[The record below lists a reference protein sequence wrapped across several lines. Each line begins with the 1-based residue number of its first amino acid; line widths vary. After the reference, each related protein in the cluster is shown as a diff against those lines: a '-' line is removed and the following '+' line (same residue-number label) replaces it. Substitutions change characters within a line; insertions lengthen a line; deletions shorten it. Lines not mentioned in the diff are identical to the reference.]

1 MDSNQLYAK
10 LSADADFKAA
20 YPDAQSFSNA
30 MKTNV
35 KNIHHV
41 WGDDMSLEE
50 FQKAAEEP
58 KKKNSTS
65 SSGVPWADPVST
77 SKSKSVQQFP
87 LPDLFKDLSPGYGG
101 SVPLPSAGGGGVMAK
116 SQKEIE
122 DYLKDPVNRENF
134 YKQSAKELNRYGIS
148 SLQSFSEKLD
158 QKPKE
163 QAPQTNFNR
172 DVLANNGSKVEPQ
185 NEILPPAPEQRIIPL
200 PSEESIVDEAPQEPT
215 VTEKRLVPSLIT
227 TDQEKEDYLMENIKD
242 QNAFL
247 TGKIFSNDGR
257 EIESPTLEHLGEI
270 LASGEEWNMENPVA
284 ISKMGFDGETT
295 IITEERVRNWFETK
309 GLSTKTIDA
318 ELERIKSNY
327 VKKKAETFANSDYNN
342 IVSAEPAIEK
352 RSELYRQEM
361 DRRSLER
368 LGNMEGMTVGLK
380 HDIDELYVLNTYIE
394 RGKELTPQ
402 EQKRYDDIRSSIMQ
416 SLRTTS
422 SSYDPITGR
431 MLKGGE
437 KTKESES
444 YAKQRE
450 LTLREMATMGSDKRK
465 IARIRDDAYYEYS
478 IWKETREK
486 AEEKYKLHIGNNDDA
501 EARFKKAYEDAK
513 LKESESLGKYDAV
526 NLAYFANVDLTS
538 NIDIGTGK
546 ELVKT
551 AAAGLVEGFGGD
563 LLTAKKQA
571 QNFAT
576 VLQQGGM
583 ELSDEQIA
591 NTVNS
596 ISEDVMYSLGAM
608 VPDMLVIMG
617 TSALAPEVSAMR
629 ASKLGRAFYQ
639 LVGRVTSTQKMK
651 YLMGDLMLHAARG
664 YVTYL
669 PSSSGGTTGVGET
682 VFSGFIWDRI
692 ENATGGKLAP
702 FLTYLSKVGLGT
714 TGETLEEF
722 AGAYTQALADT
733 GFDLQQASEQAFGP
747 DMDAF
752 ERNLAVIA
760 ASSFAM
766 SAVFN
771 LSSLRRLEEAK
782 KKVDEISNDPNRP
795 EETGEVMRDASK
807 ALESTIRVVNEKEEV
822 REQQPPTSTLPQAP
836 PDIPEEPPT
845 FGAQPVAETNQTETQ
860 VGPQT
865 KEAFI
870 GKPLGTL
877 PVLITA
883 ADNGVPFGEK
893 LAGIAAG
900 YLPHNMWVTANIDKK
915 DRTGL
920 ISNIKS
926 YVDRNNKPVYLYFV
940 KPDTQSGKV
949 DTTGK
954 VDTRKEQELVNNPE
968 AFNTFDSTA
977 ETEDKIG
984 KSLADE
990 GYVMSTIDPEAGLYR
1005 LHDPSKTELVGYLE
1019 ITPEL
1024 AQKLADENLSDED
1037 TKQLLFSEAGVT
1049 NKEGVYF
1056 HININDI
1063 SKYNS
1068 GSQTT
1073 TQATPQTTQIGPQ
1086 TASNT
1091 QTLTSIVKNLFGLD
1105 ESQSQAAA
1113 TIMDKM
1119 VGAIAKRS
1127 NTTKEEA
1134 YKTIQFKKASE
1145 KDLPQETLKQTKEEI
1160 LGVFHGTSKDKDFK
1174 KFKDTGKGIFVTI
1187 SPKDA
1192 SEYAEQN
1199 DSMKFGDYDP
1209 VTGKFKE
1216 INTASRVIPMNLKLG
1231 NVYKLSKEDLA
1242 FLNSKPNYS
1251 ALQKQLHAQIKAQG
1265 FDTIDYGNG
1274 VYAVITEGR
1283 LNSMLTNEVL
1293 FQKEANGLRGGTD
1306 NTLEKA
1312 NSETTEV
1319 KLQYNEK
1326 GQHLA
1331 PNGKVSNLTEQQA
1344 KLVRTKAFKDWFGD
1358 WENDPENASKVL
1370 DENGEPLVA
1379 YHGSPYG
1386 GITQFDRSES
1396 ARESSGLKEL
1406 GTYFAT
1412 NNRLAEFYKQGS
1424 EMSKEFSDKIDKE
1437 ISKVKELM
1445 DKSRN
1450 SREYIELSERISELY
1465 MFKQGKVYPVFLNLR
1480 AVKEFDAKGKE
1491 EIRAWQELQVDAG
1504 YKVASNRDAMQ
1515 FLKDGKFG
1523 VEKVE
1528 GVRASNIVD
1537 AFVQGNDTLRAEL
1550 VGDVFL
1556 VFDGVDNAIKLA
1568 DGTNTT
1574 FDPKANDIRFQSIQG
1589 AVTIA
1594 QDGQAVIHALTNP
1607 NVSTPLHEMAHVF
1620 EHYLTTEERNTV
1632 IESAGTN
1639 GWTTETSEYFA
1650 RGFEKYLAEGKT
1662 EVSALTD
1669 LFAKFKDWLKDIYNG
1684 IKDSAID
1691 VKLNEPMRKLYDQIL
1706 SEDTQGPDLMA
1717 NETEMTQKTAP
1728 KLFEKIAEKL
1738 SKVFP
1743 NAKIVTFNRNSLD
1756 TITFVTDKGATVS
1769 IKEYLATLVG
1779 QDLMNIKEA
1788 LVKGFRIGDTVYI
1801 NENAMDSSVLVHEF
1815 GHIWENLLTE
1825 DQRKYALDLL
1835 NKYGKKYITDVK
1847 NNPAYKSKTDVDQ
1860 QREALVTAI
1869 GDMGKKMENELGN
1882 SKFKNWVNA
1891 VIDFIMK
1898 KLGLST
1904 KPGPKTE
1911 FDTFLRNAVLE
1922 MTEGPVRTETTSGFD
1937 TAIQNTLGAKWSTN
1951 LKDILDLEQTIRNA
1965 NQGASDAQIA
1975 KKIIEQKL
1983 YPIAQLSNVLGARF
1997 TQHINDAVKELTLKE
2012 IDKNKASV
2020 RNRRDEIVDRFT
2032 NQVIID
2038 RDQFGNLIIQLQTEG
2053 YTDFE
2058 IYNGL
2063 MAAGYDGDTLASV
2076 FGNNYHK
2083 TIQDLFNSGELPI
2096 EIAAEF
2102 TADANTLRITRSLN
2116 DLLTEVEDSPVDPE
2130 VVVAYINTIINEN
2143 SVLGNM
2149 AKLLEVLKE
2158 QMSKGEI
2165 DVQKLITATD
2175 LASVFGRG
2183 LALLRG
2189 FNNNTNGAM
2198 LNSIVESIQEGG
2210 NTVTASQRA
2219 QLEQLINTVVAKRE
2233 ARRKAT
2239 KELDSKIDN
2248 GLASDEDYAALDK
2261 AQIEEDKAITEL
2273 NKKIMSFHD
2282 PLIVERWIA
2291 AQSKALLSL
2300 RSMVV
2305 GIYGNAENWAL
2316 SNWWPMRKLKG
2327 LIDKMYTGLMPSFG
2341 PAFNSSVPTHTT
2353 SKVTGPKADKTR
2365 INKKGQMSV
2374 PVQDAKKFPLNATIE
2389 DSNGLEARVVGKH
2402 GNTLIL
2408 ERVDK
2413 DPTTN
2418 QPLPFDPDKDF
2429 QTGTQISRFTG
2440 GGKAMARLS
2449 RQIRKAAFQR
2459 TRRQIKMTLMDGY
2472 LSQNEAMK
2480 HYSEVMTNVNIF
2492 DEMGR
2497 AYKIIAGLIKNRTGI
2512 PVTKM
2517 TDEEFADAFGL
2528 IVRENTKEDGTV
2540 EYKLPNGKVASA
2552 SSAVLS
2558 GFVALF
2564 GIPSEISIRAIA
2576 LSGDRMAFNAVF
2588 YRNLIDYALFKGITD
2603 PQRIMQFVIMNQRK
2617 EFDSDFAPTALAESQ
2632 IFANK
2637 NIIAKALIKLRMGFI
2652 ERSKAL
2658 RAEYRKKNPSLLS
2671 TEGASINA
2679 KRLLNNLGAQASF
2692 LLSPFIT
2699 IPLNVTWTAMKK
2711 TSIPLASFEML
2722 RLNWTLAS
2730 KYSKYKDKFHG
2741 KTALSESEKREEEK
2755 MANDIFKTRKQAV
2768 QASIDTLVAIML
2780 GELFKTLI
2788 ETGAATPPGGDD
2800 REQDAIGKLGKKAP
2814 GSLNIS
2820 HFLRVI
2826 NGESNYYSEWRKDDK
2841 VMTYPNMGT
2850 FGFGLVSEAIQAAI
2864 RGKRDRELMRKD
2876 PSKVKANLAAE
2887 LVTTITGPIDQI
2899 SLLQSYSGLIG
2910 GLRELTSGESAGGV
2924 TNFTSSLLKVMA
2936 APIAPNFFSFMERAE
2951 GKVLD
2956 NISTYYTDE
2965 NLNQGFL
2972 ASSKPILKAWTS
2984 LSGRMIPAMRSPVY
2998 RAAIGPLGEDLR
3010 KSTGFFE
3017 PDSKFAWVQMAL
3029 DPFTTGY
3036 IPADVTPEQVS
3047 NTETYTAL
3055 LQASSIIKN
3064 QYDEKSPLFR
3074 FLIADL
3080 DNAYLITDEDSR
3092 YELALTDSTFREY
3105 LQILGNRRKK
3115 NNDFNAGLY
3124 DLKTFLSRYG
3134 VGDVENQLAFDDD
3147 LKKRLNEAFESINRG
3162 LQQAEM
3168 EAIRDIAP
3176 KVIKD
3181 NQLKKAQ
3188 GKLNQKEIDAIDRLA
3203 LFGSGKG

>member
-200 PSEESIVDEAPQEPT
+200 PSEESIVYEAPQEPT

-257 EIESPTLEHLGEI
+257 EIENPTLEDLGEI

-551 AAAGLVEGFGGD
+551 ATAGLVEGFGGD

-617 TSALAPEVSAMR
+617 TSALAPEVSLMR
-629 ASKLGRAFYQ
+629 ASKLGRSFYQ
-639 LVGRVTSTQKMK
+639 LVGKVTRTQKMK

-692 ENATGGKLAP
+692 EKATGGKLSP

-795 EETGEVMRDASK
+795 EETREVMRDASK

-845 FGAQPVAETNQTETQ
+845 FGAQPVTETNQTEAQVGPQTQGPLSTVENTTSTLSTIINPEFKNDIVNKLAFFDERIKNKKFPSALEVAEHVLPRAIFNKYANLYELAARNNITVANESLPYNTVGAWAYGNIQLNKNIAKHFVQDYNEFAELLNHEIIHGLISNGVRDNYSLSNELQGVMDAISSNYDNAPEEVKNIIAYIQDTRKEFVEKDILGTVSNSENYKETGSLEELITYAFTNQQFADFLDTIPATKELPVGGESIFQQLKNIIRGFINKKVSSPTALDEINSVIDKYFDTSFREKDIAERNQKYEWGLRFEANKNIFDKYNNDPATISEAYHKAKADGTNPELVKAVESIVPQTTQ

-865 KEAFI
+865 AQEMMATEMRVDPPKPEDRKKIDKLISKMQKAFPGIGLQIFDNYDTVIDSETGDTVADLFEQGTGQTLETSGGTVYGFMYNGKVVLNSNVLTSEVPIHEFGHVWVNLAEKKYPAFFEQMMDILKEHGQEYIDEVKANPNYAQLTEVQQLKEALVTAI
-870 GKPLGTL
+870 GKYGEAKMDRTLWEKIKDLFIMIGNELGLRLSPTDPFNKL
-877 PVLITA
+877 LNTAFSELTGGKALADITEVYP
-883 ADNGVPFGEK
+883 G
-893 LAGIAAG
+893 L
-900 YLPHNMWVTANIDKK
+900 KK
-915 DRTGL
+915 DLTSSETNTNFANNGNTENK
-920 ISNIKS
+920 IGSEKS
-926 YVDRNNKPVYLYFV
+926 
-940 KPDTQSGKV
+940 DTEQG
-949 DTTGK
+949 TI
-954 VDTRKEQELVNNPE
+954 QELVSVDSKNLNSASNEGRGFFKDGKARVGSGLVKRDADFFRSWAIQNNLFFTNPSE
-968 AFNTFDSTA
+968 QLGFSKVKTTNGLESEVHFGNDGRTVFKINNGVNHTSW
-977 ETEDKIG
+977 TE
-984 KSLADE
+984 
-990 GYVMSTIDPEAGLYR
+990 YIDR
-1005 LHDPSKTELVGYLE
+1005 LRAHNILFPDAAYTLVG
-1019 ITPEL
+1019 
-1024 AQKLADENLSDED
+1024 
-1037 TKQLLFSEAGVT
+1037 F
-1049 NKEGVYF
+1049 
-1056 HININDI
+1056 
-1063 SKYNS
+1063 
-1068 GSQTT
+1068 
-1073 TQATPQTTQIGPQ
+1073 
-1086 TASNT
+1086 
-1091 QTLTSIVKNLFGLD
+1091 
-1105 ESQSQAAA
+1105 
-1113 TIMDKM
+1113 
-1119 VGAIAKRS
+1119 
-1127 NTTKEEA
+1127 
-1134 YKTIQFKKASE
+1134 
-1145 KDLPQETLKQTKEEI
+1145 
-1160 LGVFHGTSKDKDFK
+1160 
-1174 KFKDTGKGIFVTI
+1174 
-1187 SPKDA
+1187 
-1192 SEYAEQN
+1192 
-1199 DSMKFGDYDP
+1199 
-1209 VTGKFKE
+1209 
-1216 INTASRVIPMNLKLG
+1216 
-1231 NVYKLSKEDLA
+1231 
-1242 FLNSKPNYS
+1242 
-1251 ALQKQLHAQIKAQG
+1251 
-1265 FDTIDYGNG
+1265 
-1274 VYAVITEGR
+1274 
-1283 LNSMLTNEVL
+1283 
-1293 FQKEANGLRGGTD
+1293 
-1306 NTLEKA
+1306 
-1312 NSETTEV
+1312 TEV
-1319 KLQYNEK
+1319 K
-1326 GQHLA
+1326 
-1331 PNGKVSNLTEQQA
+1331 GKIYPIVKQPIIKFTS
-1344 KLVRTKAFKDWFGD
+1344 V
-1358 WENDPENASKVL
+1358 KVT
-1370 DENGEPLVA
+1370 P
-1379 YHGSPYG
+1379 
-1386 GITQFDRSES
+1386 
-1396 ARESSGLKEL
+1396 
-1406 GTYFAT
+1406 
-1412 NNRLAEFYKQGS
+1412 
-1424 EMSKEFSDKIDKE
+1424 
-1437 ISKVKELM
+1437 
-1445 DKSRN
+1445 
-1450 SREYIELSERISELY
+1450 SEL
-1465 MFKQGKVYPVFLNLR
+1465 Q
-1480 AVKEFDAKGKE
+1480 
-1491 EIRAWQELQVDAG
+1491 
-1504 YKVASNRDAMQ
+1504 
-1515 FLKDGKFG
+1515 
-1523 VEKVE
+1523 
-1528 GVRASNIVD
+1528 
-1537 AFVQGNDTLRAEL
+1537 
-1550 VGDVFL
+1550 
-1556 VFDGVDNAIKLA
+1556 A
-1568 DGTNTT
+1568 D
-1574 FDPKANDIRFQSIQG
+1574 
-1589 AVTIA
+1589 
-1594 QDGQAVIHALTNP
+1594 L
-1607 NVSTPLHEMAHVF
+1607 E
-1620 EHYLTTEERNTV
+1620 
-1632 IESAGTN
+1632 
-1639 GWTTETSEYFA
+1639 A
-1650 RGFEKYLAEGKT
+1650 RGFKYRHRNYIIDEQNKVTIHDLHAENAVRT
-1662 EVSALTD
+1662 EDGRIVYIDPLIKFTD
-1669 LFAKFKDWLKDIYNG
+1669 PDVLFTNYENAKQTGEQAIKPPLIEAMAKPKDLLKG
-1684 IKDSAID
+1684 I
-1691 VKLNEPMRKLYDQIL
+1691 
-1706 SEDTQGPDLMA
+1706 
-1717 NETEMTQKTAP
+1717 TEITQKTAP

-1951 LKDILDLEQTIRNA
+1951 LRDILDLEQTIRNA

-1997 TQHINDAVKELTLKE
+1997 TQHINDAVKELTLEE

-2038 RDQFGNLIIQLQTEG
+2038 HDQFGNIIIQLQTEG

-2083 TIQDLFNSGELPI
+2083 TIQDLFKSGELPI

-2130 VVVAYINTIINEN
+2130 LVIAYINTIINEN

-2219 QLEQLINTVVAKRE
+2219 QLEQLVNTVVAKRE

-2305 GIYGNAENWAL
+2305 GIYGNVENWAL

-2512 PVTKM
+2512 PVTEM

-2699 IPLNVTWTAMKK
+2699 IPINVTWTAMKK

-2722 RLNWTLAS
+2722 RLNWALAS

-2850 FGFGLVSEAIQAAI
+2850 FGFGLVSEAIQASI

-2887 LVTTITGPIDQI
+2887 LVTRITGPIDQI

-2972 ASSKPILKAWTS
+2972 ASSKPVLKAWTS

-3188 GKLNQKEIDAIDRLA
+3188 GKLSQKEIDAIDRLA
-3203 LFGSGKG
+3203 LFGNGKS